1 MSILSYQSAAIFS
14 NFLSPISWTSGCHV
28 ILILFPAKQENKA
41 CPPMDTYSVR
51 ECRFLDIT
59 CLWHFF
65 YYFWYSVFSS
75 SNAYTHSALGSNPYE
90 CQPDKLQTAP
100 VRRSYI
106 VACQPDFLFSIRIF
120 IFFRTAMPLS
130 ILKAIVHKIYRQMME
145 QGHPTETGLLS
156 RFSPLLNPTQ
166 AIYGTFI
173 LFQSLNAYPLCSLRH
188 WIQKPTQNQ
197 CYPDNISTRIHSILN
212 HAGHSV
218 FSLFSYFTP
227 LEIRNFS
234 NLFHT
239 KAF

>member
-1 MSILSYQSAAIFS
+1 MNVSRINSKPFQHAVLIFQPVNRISY
-14 NFLSPISWTSGCHV
+14 FLSAFS
-28 ILILFPAKQENKA
+28 LL
-41 CPPMDTYSVR
+41 
-51 ECRFLDIT
+51 
-59 CLWHFF
+59 HF
-65 YYFWYSVFSS
+65 
-75 SNAYTHSALGSNPYE
+75 TIMLH
-90 CQPDKLQTAP
+90 
-100 VRRSYI
+100 
-106 VACQPDFLFSIRIF
+106 
-120 IFFRTAMPLS
+120 S
-130 ILKAIVHKIYRQMME
+130 ILKAIVHKIYRQTIE
-145 QGHPTETGLLS
+145 QGHQTETGLLS

-188 WIQKPTQNQ
+188 WIQKPTQN
-197 CYPDNISTRIHSILN
+197 